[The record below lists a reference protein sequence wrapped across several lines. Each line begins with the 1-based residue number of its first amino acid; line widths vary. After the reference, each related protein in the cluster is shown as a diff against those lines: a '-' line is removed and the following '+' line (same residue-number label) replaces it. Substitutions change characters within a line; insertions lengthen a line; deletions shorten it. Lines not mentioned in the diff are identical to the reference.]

1 MKTQT
6 TVAQIV
12 AGKNAEV
19 VIRIADLANQE
30 VVTFVMEQAAAGIT
44 VGITPRN
51 PHNKKEH
58 VEELAKMVKELNNA
72 LESTVQTNQ
81 NQSKGEVN
89 TMTTTTT
96 KARIEEL
103 KKEAAVIERMAKE
116 NLITNVEKVE
126 RLNNILR
133 ESDALT
139 QEVLNAES
147 VTSKTVTTNI
157 DEMHRTNNTAIADY
171 SKRAKN
177 PAFKN
182 VADRI
187 DIDKDRLIASRKTND
202 ITVLSIV
209 AYANPDRNNRIGE
222 VVFEVPA
229 GMMEVSKFNFV
240 EKKPEWLPMET
251 CNYNG
256 FARSNSRV
264 NAGSGLVKLAIKAD
278 SHGVPFISW
287 PKTPGKQEGV
297 FYDVFRTVDARFDI
311 MHSDNNHNVQAA
323 LTAFVLTFWG
333 EFKQANPRN
342 RAGFNQHCGNCR
354 HMVYLPVFDGTEEEY
369 DNKTNAIDTSELGQ
383 WGSRMPQWI
392 CGVSGNFVDAEAI
405 DDVNESTSYENRQYH
420 DEEGV
425 LRFARPNEVVI
436 AGKPVNL
443 YKVRAQ
449 GSEEQCASC
458 PFYAKNERKS
468 DKKYG
473 QEVERAVESF
483 MKDGGRIIRDE
494 AGKMDLKAMGI
505 FVQKYFTERAQS
517 NAQPVFTKHNDHGR
531 DEWTL
536 GFPGEFETSSEFMV
550 QGLGGVNVYG
560 DAEVMEYMNKGF
572 VATTEEFDENSS
584 RLSKLIDMIYN
595 VSFNF
600 ARIEPQTLDNLLALI
615 QAAPQAMKPTVKSR
629 YERALAFLATTIQD
643 NQ

>member
-19 VIRIADLANQE
+19 VVRIADLSNE
-30 VVTFVMEQAAAGIT
+30 DVMNFVIKQAAAGIT

-58 VEELAKMVKELNNA
+58 VEELKNMVEELNGA
-72 LESTVQTNQ
+72 VESATQTNQ

-89 TMTTTTT
+89 TMTTTTNG
-96 KARIEEL
+96 RIEEL

-116 NLITNVEKVE
+116 NLITNAEKVS
-126 RLNNILR
+126 RLNNVLR
-133 ESDALT
+133 EMDALT
-139 QEVLNAES
+139 REVLSQEIKPA
-147 VTSKTVTTNI
+147 TVTTNI
-157 DEMHRTNNTAIADY
+157 DDMNRTNNTAIADY

-187 DIDKDRLIASRKTND
+187 DIDKDRLIASRKTHNV
-202 ITVLSIV
+202 TVLSIL
-209 AYANPDRNNRIGE
+209 AYANPDRQNRIGE
-222 VVFEVPA
+222 IVFESPA
-229 GMMEVSKFNFV
+229 GMMEVKKWNAT
-240 EKKPEWLPMET
+240 EKKFIWVPMEQCT
-251 CNYNG
+251 YNG
-256 FARSNSRV
+256 FARQFDRV
-264 NAGSGLVKLAIKAD
+264 TDGSGLIKLAIKAD
-278 SHGVPFISW
+278 SNGVPFISW
-287 PKTPGKQEGV
+287 PKAPGKVEGQ
-297 FYDVFRTVDARFDI
+297 FYDVFRTSDARFDI

-354 HMVYLPVFDGTEEEY
+354 HMVYLPVFDGTDEEY

-392 CGVSGNFVDAEAI
+392 CGVSGDFVDAEAI
-405 DDVNESTSYENRQYH
+405 DDVNESTSYESRQYY
-420 DEEGV
+420 DTEGN

-443 YKVRAQ
+443 YKVRAE
-449 GSEEQCASC
+449 GSEERCASC

-473 QEVERAVESF
+473 QEVERAVDAF
-483 MKDGGRIIRDE
+483 TKDGGRIVRDE
-494 AGKMDLKAMGI
+494 HGKLDLKAMGI

-517 NAQPVFTKHNDHGR
+517 SAQPVFTKHAQGGT
-531 DEWTL
+531 EVWSV
-536 GFPGEFETSSEFMV
+536 GFPGEFENATEFMV
-550 QGLGGVNVYG
+550 QGLGGVNVFG
-560 DAEVMEYMNKGF
+560 DPEVMEYMNKGF
-572 VATTEEFDENSS
+572 VATTEEYDENSA
-584 RLSKLIDMIYN
+584 RVSKLIDMIYN

-600 ARIEPQTLDNLLALI
+600 ARLEAQTLDNLIALI
-615 QAAPQAMKPTVKSR
+615 GSTPQPVKPTVKSR